1 MPLGYG
7 ERRNMIFL
15 RSMGRNYFGGMK
27 TLRRSDE
34 RGHVNHGWLDTY
46 HTFSFG
52 DYYDPNH
59 MGFRTLRVI
68 NDDKVAPGEG
78 FGTHPHRDM
87 EIITYVLSG
96 ALEHKDSMGNGRVIR
111 PGEFQYMAAGSGVTH
126 SEFNPSGN
134 DSVHLLQ
141 IWIMPERRGIK
152 PQYAEKS
159 SADVKEGEVA
169 LIASKSG
176 RGGSMAINQDANL
189 LLARLAPG
197 QKATHNLEAGRYAWV
212 HVAEGE
218 LVVNGETLRAGDAV
232 ALSNEAA
239 VELSGG
245 ASTSQVLIFDLN

>member
-1 MPLGYG
+1 
-7 ERRNMIFL
+7 
-15 RSMGRNYFGGMK
+15 MK

-46 HTFSFG
+46 HSFSFG
-52 DYYDPNH
+52 DYYDPNY

-96 ALEHKDSMGNGRVIR
+96 ELEHKDSMGNGRIIK

-126 SEFNPSGN
+126 SEFNPSKK
-134 DSVHLLQ
+134 DWVHLLQ

-159 SADVKEGEVA
+159 AAEVKEGEVA
-169 LIASKSG
+169 LVASKGG
-176 RGGSMAINQDANL
+176 RNGSMAINQDANL

-197 QKATHNLEAGRYAWV
+197 QKATHQIEAGRHAWV

-218 LVVNGETLRAGDAV
+218 VVVNGETLRAGDSL
-232 ALSNEAA
+232 ALSNEARIDLA
-239 VELSGG
+239 GSS
-245 ASTSQVLIFDLN
+245 AKSQALIFDLN